1 MLHNMA
7 LNNMLNALTKTNG
20 KHASAI
26 GQKFGIVC
34 QLHLQPLP
42 NQNLA
47 VGRYKGLGHKTVQG
61 TAIN

>member
-7 LNNMLNALTKTNG
+7 LNNMQNALTKING

-47 VGRYKGLGHKTVQG
+47 VGWYKGLGHETVQG
-61 TAIN
+61 ATVN